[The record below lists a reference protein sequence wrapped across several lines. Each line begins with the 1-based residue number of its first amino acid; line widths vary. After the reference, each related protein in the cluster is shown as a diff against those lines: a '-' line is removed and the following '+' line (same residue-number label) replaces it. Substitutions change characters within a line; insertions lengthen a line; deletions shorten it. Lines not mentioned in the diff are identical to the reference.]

1 VDLAL
6 WLADFPDPIR
16 VSASMDRSR
25 GTNTVEDSMMVHIE
39 CAGGVDFSFDV
50 SWAYVGQEERWW
62 FEVLSARGSARLAPL
77 RVVKMLNG
85 KPTDVSPS
93 GAAARESVFLQSY
106 RAELAHFIAVVNEDT
121 PYDAPEDQLL
131 VIKLM
136 EAIYKAAEEGKEV
149 RL

>member
-1 VDLAL
+1 
-6 WLADFPDPIR
+6 
-16 VSASMDRSR
+16 
-25 GTNTVEDSMMVHIE
+25 
-39 CAGGVDFSFDV
+39 
-50 SWAYVGQEERWW
+50 
-62 FEVLSARGSARLAPL
+62 
-77 RVVKMLNG
+77 VKMLNG

-106 RAELAHFIAVVNEDT
+106 RAEIAHFIAVVNETT
-121 PYDAPEDQLL
+121 PYDPPEDQLM